1 MSIEIRLSDRPV
13 RFARATHTPGFREKR
28 IIASTPWEFV
38 SLWLRKQGL
47 DTAEIYW
54 NQSRNFFDAAKD
66 LPTESAPLP
75 LYYAFLN
82 ATKAL
87 LEAKNVT
94 YNPYHGVQGFDMRT
108 PANGRIRLDN
118 EGLKIKAGGV
128 LPALIGYFG
137 ETEAVRTYNL
147 GEVFSNLAFIHRAYA
162 VSYSAR
168 EMFLSI
174 ANPRYVKAGA
184 GQARF
189 EADLPKEHCHGQ
201 TVRTFPA
208 AFRVRELTDAEWE
221 DTLFDSGYVIESV
234 DTFNWS
240 GARRPSDADLAS
252 LCAFHRRLRLDINY
266 ISGARPNW
274 YIKRTLANANRI
286 QRNNLT
292 LMFMAMHRVS
302 EIARYKPVELNRL
315 LEGSKNWLI
324 YEFVEVARN
333 QFIDEIAAEI
343 TGFEIS
349 PAGVRQSMF

>member
-1 MSIEIRLSDRPV
+1 MSTEIRLSDRPV

-47 DTAEIYW
+47 GNAEIYW
-54 NQSRNFFDAAKD
+54 DQARNFFEAAQG

-82 ATKAL
+82 ATKTL
-87 LEAKNVT
+87 LEAKGIT
-94 YNPYHGVQGFDMRT
+94 YSPYHGVAGFDMRT
-108 PANGRIRLDN
+108 PVNGRIRLDN
-118 EGLKIKAGGV
+118 EGLKIKGSGI
-128 LPALIGYFG
+128 LPALINYFA
-137 ETEAVRTYNL
+137 ETEPTKKYNL
-147 GEVFSNLAFIHRAYA
+147 GDVLSNLAFIHRAYA
-162 VSYSAR
+162 VSYSSR
-168 EMFLSI
+168 ELFLSI
-174 ANPRYVKAGA
+174 ANPRYVRAGP

-189 EADLPKEHCHGQ
+189 EADLPSEHCHGQ

-208 AFRVRELTDAEWE
+208 AFRMRELTDAEYQ
-221 DTLFDSGYVIESV
+221 DTYFESGFVVETV
-234 DTFNWS
+234 GTFAWS
-240 GARRPSDADLAS
+240 GARRASDADLAS
-252 LCAFHRRLRLDINY
+252 LCDFHRKLRLEVNY
-266 ISGARPNW
+266 IAGSRPNW
-274 YIKRTLANANRI
+274 YLKRRLANRNRI

-324 YEFVEVARN
+324 YEFVEAARN

-349 PAGVRQSMF
+349 PAGVRQGIF